1 MIIGLAPKFRAIA
14 IFPYKILAPTVMMAL
29 NLLYFL
35 IPLVSAA
42 SWRENTLISLSQ
54 TIATSE
60 SLRNCWICHLKLET
74 ISVNY
79 VPFMVLVTDFSTVP
93 EPITYYTLPPPAT
106 TFKVRITIL
115 PEKIQIPCLIL
126 SEEIV
131 TGGKVTTGPPRSPD
145 FTVKKCDKK
154 KIPWY
159 VKMANVKEVKMTLFC
174 ARESEKLVIM

>member
-1 MIIGLAPKFRAIA
+1 MEISICKDASLSFQEGKNDSNHKTHLPTKICTTKLTLVYCTFPGHLPIICCLHI
-14 IFPYKILAPTVMMAL
+14 
-29 NLLYFL
+29 LLYFL

-154 KIPWY
+154 KIP
-159 VKMANVKEVKMTLFC
+159 
-174 ARESEKLVIM
+174 